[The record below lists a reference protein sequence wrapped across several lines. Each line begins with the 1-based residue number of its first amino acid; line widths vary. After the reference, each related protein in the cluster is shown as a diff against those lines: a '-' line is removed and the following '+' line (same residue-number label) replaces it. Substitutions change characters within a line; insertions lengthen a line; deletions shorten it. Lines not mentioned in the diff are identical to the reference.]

1 MDPRLPEPRMRDEFR
16 GELRARLMREAVTAL
31 APRTRTGWALL
42 RPAMAIGLAG
52 IILVAGAG
60 TAAAGSLPG
69 ETAFPLK
76 KAFEDV
82 QVSLTFDDVQR
93 VELLAQIADRRL
105 RELQRAATSKGN
117 VTSASEE
124 FAQAVAKFRA
134 AADKA
139 QSGATTD
146 TSKKVQQVV
155 DNARDAHAPVVD
167 QIQQQ
172 VNDDKAKDALD
183 RARDA
188 EVRNTTEEQ
197 KGGGDGDDNDPA
209 KPGSART
216 ARPSATQH
224 ADETRRAE
232 TPKPS
237 PTREQRLIR
246 TPTPSGRVD
255 LDDPRD

>member
-1 MDPRLPEPRMRDEFR
+1 MRDEFR

-31 APRTRTGWALL
+31 APRPRGTGWALL

-82 QVSLTFDDVQR
+82 QVTLTFDDVQR

-105 RELQRAATSKGN
+105 RELQRAATNNGN
-117 VTSASEE
+117 VASASEE

-139 QSGATTD
+139 QTGATSD

-155 DNARDAHAPVVD
+155 DNVREAHAPVVD

-172 VNDDKAKDALD
+172 VNDDKAKDALN
-183 RARDA
+183 RARDV
-188 EVRNTTEEQ
+188 EVRNTIEEN
-197 KGGGDGDDNDPA
+197 GGNDGDGNDPT
-209 KPGSART
+209 KPRSART
-216 ARPSATQH
+216 ARPSATQR